1 MDQTE
6 DGMLP
11 EDMDQKQSSSVG
23 WKVSELLSFTNIKN
37 ERQNYL
43 SLLEQTHISLFH
55 TIQSAI
61 RSNDW
66 DAAARHK
73 CSCLCKKSISSSSQ
87 IGIAK
92 ENAESLRIGMKS
104 ADSSISEDVRQL
116 SKSKPKVS
124 VSGGHKKYYSSDSLQ
139 KHILPYV
146 FLIKNCLSMPLY
158 LIQDKCFSGE
168 ILCKIQ
174 YLRKEKRST
183 PTSETPVSKLHA
195 SEVPEIP
202 YVVFHNLREL
212 QWKLYKGIVKRK
224 ESSRIFWREAN
235 YGSSTILDGTDVKTH
250 YNLPLIFE
258 DSVILSVY
266 PAYPVL
272 RLEFKRE

>member
-1 MDQTE
+1 MLGFS
-6 DGMLP
+6 GMMLCKKI
-11 EDMDQKQSSSVG
+11 QRNFFLSV
-23 WKVSELLSFTNIKN
+23 VSELLLSFTNTKN
-37 ERQNYL
+37 EWQNYL

-55 TIQSAI
+55 TIQSAA

-66 DAAARHK
+66 DAAACSK
-73 CSCLCKKSISSSSQ
+73 CSYLCKKSISSSCSQ

-92 ENAESLRIGMKS
+92 ENAESLRIGMRS

-116 SKSKPKVS
+116 SKSKPKVP
-124 VSGGHKKYYSSDSLQ
+124 VSGGRKKYYSSDSLQ

-146 FLIKNCLSMPLY
+146 FLIKNCLSMPLS

-174 YLRKEKRST
+174 YLRKEKRSM

-195 SEVPEIP
+195 SEEPEIP
-202 YVVFHNLREL
+202 YVIFHNLREL
-212 QWKLYKGIVKRK
+212 QWKLYKGMVKRK
-224 ESSRIFWREAN
+224 ESSRIFLREAN
-235 YGSSTILDGTDVKTH
+235 YGSSTILNGTAVKTH
-250 YNLPLIFE
+250 YNLPLIFK